1 MNKHILVIF
10 LFINSV
16 AFPQSRDAL
25 ELCIAVRGNS
35 FMSNVE
41 AERSLEKILNTV
53 GLSQNFVLQSC
64 DRIENAIATSYKG
77 IRYILYDKNFMSNI
91 SNYTNDWSN
100 MLILAHEVGHHING
114 HSLDIVLYA
123 ADVIEE
129 KSLSNRRNQELQA
142 DEFAGFVLAK
152 LGAPLADAE
161 RVIYSITTD
170 RDDTYSTHP
179 SKSKR
184 INAIRKGYN
193 KAGNNSRVTL
203 SPTDDFN
210 LDYESDMYEV
220 DYTFRNVGSEESQR
234 IASGLVNQAIKD
246 SENKR
251 YLSSARLLGRAYE
264 YSGEIDYVY
273 YQATNNVNGSDYESA
288 LKAYLYLY
296 KKRYTGQ
303 VEKYFITEKRSQ
315 KEIEVSASEYNNFF
329 NSNKYIN
336 PRIDITE
343 SKRPEIIKNIA
354 LIYNQLGFPSKAL
367 YFTKEAMLNNPDD
380 TGLLLTAANI
390 YIQLGD
396 KEKYVNLINK
406 ALNRDPSNPILY
418 YNLGVVSSEQGER
431 KMAFE
436 YYNKAIELD
445 PQMANAYLNLV
456 ALILTEENQI
466 VNEMNS
472 LGTSRAENKRYD
484 ELSNIRKKLY
494 QNCVPILRKLIS
506 ISKSIDAITTLKNIY
521 ITLENKKGVKEMEQL
536 LKRY

>member
-1 MNKHILVIF
+1 MNKFIIIIF
-10 LFINSV
+10 LCFSSITFS
-16 AFPQSRDAL
+16 QSRDAL

-123 ADVIEE
+123 ADVVEE
-129 KSLSNRRNQELQA
+129 KSLLNRRNQELQA

-161 RVIYSITTD
+161 RVISSITTD

-179 SKSKR
+179 NRSKR

-193 KAGNNSRVTL
+193 KAGNNSRVSI

-210 LDYESDMYEV
+210 LDYESDMHEV
-220 DYTFRNVGSEESQR
+220 DYTFRNVGSVESQR
-234 IASGLVNQAIKD
+234 IATGLVNQAIND

-251 YLSSARLLGRAYE
+251 FLSSARLLGRAYE
-264 YSGEIDYVY
+264 YTGSIEYVY
-273 YQATNNVNGSDYESA
+273 YQATNNVNGGDYESA

-296 KKRYTGQ
+296 KKGFTGQ
-303 VEKYFITEKRSQ
+303 VEKYFITEKRSNR
-315 KEIEVSASEYNNFF
+315 EIEVTESEYNSSF
-329 NSNKYIN
+329 SNKKYIN

-354 LIYNQLGFPSKAL
+354 LIYNELGYKSKAL
-367 YFTKEAMLNNPDD
+367 YFIKKAFLNNPGDV
-380 TGLLLTAANI
+380 GLLLTAANI

-396 KEKYVNLINK
+396 KEEYKKLINK
-406 ALNRDPSNPILY
+406 ALLRDPSNPVLY
-418 YNLGVVSSEQGER
+418 FNLGVVSSEQGDR
-431 KMAFE
+431 KKAFE

-445 PQMANAYLNLV
+445 PQMENAYLNLV
-456 ALILTEENQI
+456 ALILEEESQI

-472 LGTSRAENKRYD
+472 LGTSPADNKRYD
-484 ELSNIRKKLY
+484 ELYNIRKKIY

-506 ISKSIDAITTLKNIY
+506 ISKNIDAITTLKNIY

>member
-1 MNKHILVIF
+1 MNKHFLVIF
-10 LFINSV
+10 LFINSI
-16 AFPQSRDAL
+16 AFSQSRDAL

-77 IRYILYDKNFMSNI
+77 VRYILYDKNFMSNI

-123 ADVIEE
+123 ADVVEE

-161 RVIYSITTD
+161 RVISSITTD

-179 SKSKR
+179 SRSKR

-193 KAGNNSRVTL
+193 KAGNNSRVTV

-220 DYTFRNVGSEESQR
+220 DYTFRNVGSVESQR
-234 IASGLVNQAIKD
+234 ITSGLVNQAIED

-251 YLSSARLLGRAYE
+251 FLTSARLLGRAYE

-273 YQATNNVNGSDYESA
+273 YQATNNVNGKDYESA
-288 LKAYLYLY
+288 LNAYLYLY

-303 VEKYFITEKRSQ
+303 VEKYFITEKRSK
-315 KEIEVSASEYNNFF
+315 KEIEVSASEYNNYF
-329 NSNKYIN
+329 NNNKYIN

-354 LIYNQLGFPSKAL
+354 LIYNELGYKSKAL
-367 YFTKEAMLNNPDD
+367 YFTKVALLNNPGDV
-380 TGLLLTAANI
+380 GLLLTAANI
-390 YIQLGD
+390 YIELGD
-396 KEKYVNLINK
+396 KEEYKKLINK
-406 ALNRDPSNPILY
+406 ALLRDPSNPVLY
-418 YNLGVVSSEQGER
+418 FNLGVVSSDQGDR
-431 KMAFE
+431 KKAFE
-436 YYNKAIELD
+436 YYNKAIEFD

-456 ALILTEENQI
+456 SLILEDENQI
-466 VNEMNS
+466 VNEMNN
-472 LGTSRAENKRYD
+472 LGNSRADDKRYD

-494 QNCVPILRKLIS
+494 QSCVPILRKLIS
-506 ISKSIDAITTLKNIY
+506 ISKNIDAITTLKNIY
-521 ITLENKKGVKEMEQL
+521 ITLENKNGVKEIETYFNL
-536 LKRY
+536 

>member
-1 MNKHILVIF
+1 MNKFILIAF
-10 LFINSV
+10 LSFSSITFS
-16 AFPQSRDAL
+16 QSRDAL

-64 DRIENAIATSYKG
+64 DRIENAVATAYKG
-77 IRYILYDKNFMSNI
+77 VRYILYDKKFMSSI

-114 HSLDIVLYA
+114 HSLDLVLYA
-123 ADVIEE
+123 TDAVDAPTLE
-129 KSLSNRRNQELQA
+129 KKRKQELQA

-152 LGAPLADAE
+152 LGAPLADAV
-161 RVIYSITTD
+161 RVISSITTD
-170 RDDTYSTHP
+170 KDDTYSTHP
-179 SKSKR
+179 SRSKR
-184 INAIRKGYN
+184 INAIKKGFN
-193 KAGNNSRVTL
+193 KAGSDSRVTI

-220 DYTFRNVGSEESQR
+220 DYTFRNVGSVESQR
-234 IASGLVNQAIKD
+234 IASGLVNQAIED

-251 YLSSARLLGRAYE
+251 FLSSARLLGRAYE

-273 YQATNNVNGSDYESA
+273 YQATNNVNGNDYESA

-303 VEKYFITEKRSQ
+303 VEKYFITEKRSK
-315 KEIEVSASEYNNFF
+315 KEIEVSASEYNNYF
-329 NSNKYIN
+329 NNNKYIN

-343 SKRPEIIKNIA
+343 SKRPEITKNIA
-354 LIYNQLGFPSKAL
+354 LIYNNLGYKSKAL
-367 YFTKEAMLNNPDD
+367 YFAKQAMLNNPGDV
-380 TGLLLTAANI
+380 GLLLTAANI
-390 YIQLGD
+390 YIELGD
-396 KEKYVNLINK
+396 KEEYKKFINK
-406 ALNRDPSNPILY
+406 ALLRDPSNPILY
-418 YNLGVVSSEQGER
+418 FNLGVVSADQGDR
-431 KMAFE
+431 KKAFE

-445 PQMANAYLNLV
+445 PQMENAYLNLV
-456 ALILTEENQI
+456 ALILEEESRI

-472 LGTSRAENKRYD
+472 LGTSPAENKRYD
-484 ELSNIRKKLY
+484 ELNRVRKNIY

-506 ISKSIDAITTLKNIY
+506 FSKGIEAIKTLKNIY
-521 ITLENKKGVKEMEQL
+521 SVLGDNKGVKEMEQL